1 VKIFETE
8 AALAQANLQAGQLV
22 RTKSYENTDDGIS
35 TLWRIAASGDGVTLA
50 NGNVAIPYSDT
61 SAKMRKN
68 YIINGDMSVWQR
80 GVNFEDSTI
89 ETFTADRWYM
99 PSQRSVKRANG
110 DFPPN
115 QGFINSLRAYMT
127 GNTSADNMIIK
138 TFLETGGTGKC
149 GPYIKGKTMTF
160 SGWLK
165 ADVGRNINGV
175 LRFVD
180 DKYNTNSIDILNP
193 KVIHTGTGDWVKFK
207 ETFTIDVDPNPTN
220 IAVYVGLYT
229 DVDSVV
235 TEFLVTGLQLEDGPV
250 DTPFEFLQQQ
260 EKIALCHRYFF
271 RSPYNW
277 IRQRSANPAGSN
289 ITHRTTQ
296 ALPQRMRTVP
306 TSKIIGYQSNERI
319 DTAPTIYVPV
329 DPQQFASLDTVGIFW
344 VPTGSANF
352 WGFAIGIEAE
362 AEF

>member
-8 AALAQANLQAGQLV
+8 AALAQASLQAGQLV

-89 ETFTADRWYM
+89 ETFTADRWYI

-127 GNTSADNMIIK
+127 GNTSTDNMIIK

-207 ETFTIDVDPNPTN
+207 ETFTINVDPNPTN

-250 DTPFEFLQQQ
+250 DTPFEFLTEQ
-260 EKIALCHRYFF
+260 EKIALCQRYYFKQNSNF
-271 RSPYNW
+271 GVFKNNTPSFGAPTTERRTCYLPSKMRTNPTVKFIN
-277 IRQRSANPAGSN
+277 ISNENIGSTVEFDSANGENAIGVQWTPRKN
-289 ITHRTTQ
+289 
-296 ALPQRMRTVP
+296 
-306 TSKIIGYQSNERI
+306 TS
-319 DTAPTIYVPV
+319 
-329 DPQQFASLDTVGIFW
+329 FFGIRF
-344 VPTGSANF
+344 
-352 WGFAIGIEAE
+352 GIEAD
-362 AEF
+362 AEL